1 MLKKLR
7 IKNFQG
13 QNRPLGDGI
22 IRKGQSGNVFTS
34 METDTCTVTKEKGA
48 KTNQYTLS
56 GEKEPYTGFG
66 QNPPEEI
73 VDALNFDE
81 INIQPQLDLPFLVL
95 ASPGHVAQHIRSISG
110 LDIVDK
116 VTALIKSKLSAKS
129 NLLSTRQEELKETKV
144 KLFELEKIDT
154 KRMEELIRKAEEL
167 MEENREVSLLENSLQ
182 KIVDELQDVE
192 KTWITLPEDTA
203 SILEKGTATISDLEQ
218 AKVKVSNLTALLEEL
233 KEVKETWIDLPE
245 DMEAILEKG
254 STAVSEHKLFQAK
267 ISNLAAL
274 LEELVSLEK
283 EIVEIPE
290 LGKDFIFKIE
300 ATEKQYNNMGDRI
313 RRLDEIIS
321 ELQEA
326 EAREKEIDKQ
336 IKEEQDALFSLL
348 DQITVC
354 PVCTSA
360 LTDETKKELLENYEN
375 D

>member
-1 MLKKLR
+1 
-7 IKNFQG
+7 
-13 QNRPLGDGI
+13 
-22 IRKGQSGNVFTS
+22 
-34 METDTCTVTKEKGA
+34 
-48 KTNQYTLS
+48 
-56 GEKEPYTGFG
+56 
-66 QNPPEEI
+66 
-73 VDALNFDE
+73 
-81 INIQPQLDLPFLVL
+81 
-95 ASPGHVAQHIRSISG
+95 
-110 LDIVDK
+110 
-116 VTALIKSKLSAKS
+116 
-129 NLLSTRQEELKETKV
+129 
-144 KLFELEKIDT
+144 
-154 KRMEELIRKAEEL
+154 

-300 ATEKQYNNMGDRI
+300 ATEKQ
-313 RRLDEIIS
+313 
-321 ELQEA
+321 EA